1 MSKAKRAIYPRSKT
15 SDAALRA
22 SRIWASEMARL
33 AEDRNCTDI
42 SVLEL
47 TEISPVAKHFV
58 ICTGTSAQQIRSV
71 AREMEEQGKGHGF
84 KAYRLAGLQQGRW
97 VVVDF
102 VDVVVHLFDG
112 EYRQFY
118 DLEMLWGDV
127 PRLSWQRTKGRG
139 KTDTNE
145 E

>member
-1 MSKAKRAIYPRSKT
+1 VSKVKAISPRSKT
-15 SDAALRA
+15 SDTALRA
-22 SRIWASEMARL
+22 SRIWASEVARL
-33 AEDRNCTDI
+33 AEDRNCTNI

-47 TEISPVAKHFV
+47 VGISPVAKHFV
-58 ICTGTSAQQIRSV
+58 ICTGTSSQQIRSV
-71 AREMEEQGKGHGF
+71 AREMEAEGKEHGF
-84 KAYRLAGLQQGRW
+84 KVYGMAGLQQGRW

-118 DLEMLWGDV
+118 DLEMLWGDA
-127 PRLSWQRTKGRG
+127 PRVKWQRAKGKG
-139 KTDTNE
+139 KSSHSE